1 MEKSYWRR
9 IKCSRARS
17 VGAISLSI
25 ARRPWLLKRQL
36 FTKTKVKVIA
46 SLVHGD
52 RLCRLE
58 PRAML
63 PSLLKKSFCR
73 FVSA

>member
-1 MEKSYWRR
+1 ME
-9 IKCSRARS
+9 CSRARS
-17 VGAISLSI
+17 FGAISLSI
-25 ARRPWLLKRQL
+25 ARRSYLLERQL
-36 FTKTKVKVIA
+36 LIQTKVKVIA